1 MSVRRDNGVKA
12 SLALSDLTTSLPA
25 LLETIHH
32 DMLNRAREVFDNS
45 ITVVQEW
52 KELVPAL
59 NKNHIAA
66 LPWCEVEE
74 CEDQIKDRSAKESVE
89 GAEDERAPSAG
100 AKSLCIPHN
109 QDKFGSIEGK
119 KCPNCGKDA
128 KRWTLFGRSCKFAL
142 SFSLFRSFVRYLP
155 RSLDASD

>member
-1 MSVRRDNGVKA
+1 M
-12 SLALSDLTTSLPA
+12 
-25 LLETIHH
+25 
-32 DMLNRAREVFDNS
+32 
-45 ITVVQEW
+45 
-52 KELVPAL
+52 